1 MHKRARPA
9 DRNAKPRAIE
19 AVALPVAMAPQPWSL
34 ADHAADLAARERV
47 APVGNATRC
56 PERTR
61 HSVALMSRHCRM
73 TRHYVANVGL
83 AEELGSGMRNLDKFS
98 RLYSGRVASL
108 EDGDI
113 FRASVPVV
121 WHAAATGQDP
131 ILALAS
137 SIIDRDG
144 SLSTAALAEAGGVTV
159 RTAQRWIRKLSE
171 QEKLVTSARDPRRY
185 VLPGADAT

>member
-1 MHKRARPA
+1 
-9 DRNAKPRAIE
+9 
-19 AVALPVAMAPQPWSL
+19 
-34 ADHAADLAARERV
+34 
-47 APVGNATRC
+47 
-56 PERTR
+56 
-61 HSVALMSRHCRM
+61 M

-144 SLSTAALAEAGGVTV
+144 SLSAAALAEAGGVTV

-171 QEKLVTSARDPRRY
+171 QEKLVTSAHDPRRY